1 MSTYQDTTVREIMH
15 RQVQTIHPSE
25 LLSNAAKRMLE
36 ESITCLIVDLQNP
49 AKGLGI
55 ITQKDIVSHLFDGFS
70 DGESQATVEDVMSQP
85 TIGLEPDWSLSTAVS
100 MMRMLGI
107 RRAPVLENGQL
118 VGMLSYTDVFR
129 HAVGQ

>member
-1 MSTYQDTTVREIMH
+1 
-15 RQVQTIHPSE
+15 
-25 LLSNAAKRMLE
+25 
-36 ESITCLIVDLQNP
+36 
-49 AKGLGI
+49 
-55 ITQKDIVSHLFDGFS
+55 
-70 DGESQATVEDVMSQP
+70 MSQP